1 MSLHKPLPLKLSPRA
16 RQDLIDILRYTG
28 ETWGQSQLLVY
39 RDKMND
45 ALTAIAQNPKLGH
58 DRLDLPSSHLAFLV
72 GSHII
77 IYRIIGDSIGIV
89 RVLHQRMSVAKN
101 I

>member
-1 MSLHKPLPLKLSPRA
+1 MSFRKPLPLNLSPRA
-16 RQDLIDILRYTG
+16 RQDIIDILRYTG

-39 RDKMND
+39 RDKFND

-58 DRLDLPSSHLAFLV
+58 DRFDLPSTHLAYLV

-77 IYRIIGDSIGIV
+77 IYRIISDNIGIV
-89 RVLHQRMSVAKN
+89 RVLYQRMSVGKL